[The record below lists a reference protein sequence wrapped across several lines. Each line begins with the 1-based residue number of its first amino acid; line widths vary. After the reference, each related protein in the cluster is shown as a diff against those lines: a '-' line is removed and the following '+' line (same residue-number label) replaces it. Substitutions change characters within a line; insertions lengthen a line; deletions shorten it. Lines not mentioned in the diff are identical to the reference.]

1 MVAKILTKLAKEALR
16 KVGKNRKKL
25 TAKEKAEGPL
35 GDTKLKPK
43 KKLSKKKQAERRA
56 QNLAA
61 AEKRGAGTVK
71 KVGTGLAAT
80 GVIGGGI
87 AGVSSAK
94 KDRDADAAAAA
105 ASDRPVKSKE
115 EREAAFE
122 KIKQAR
128 SEKAEARA
136 TKRKAD
142 EKRRSDFEKI
152 KQARSEKAEAR
163 AAKRKAD
170 EKRRSDFEKI
180 KQTRSEKA
188 EARAAKREAAAA
200 PKKRATV
207 TGREDDMASRNITLF
222 GGKKKANVTRE
233 QMTNL
238 GLDPQKKSDLTR
250 YLNAYDGLG
259 RRPKTK
265 SDLEG
270 YAKGGAV
277 KKKQGSD
284 ARLDESLGER
294 KGAERTKSQ
303 SFKSRRKESRGA
315 RKPSKPESAG
325 AATRGW
331 GAAIK

>member
-1 MVAKILTKLAKEALR
+1 
-16 KVGKNRKKL
+16 
-25 TAKEKAEGPL
+25 
-35 GDTKLKPK
+35 
-43 KKLSKKKQAERRA
+43 
-56 QNLAA
+56 
-61 AEKRGAGTVK
+61 
-71 KVGTGLAAT
+71 
-80 GVIGGGI
+80 
-87 AGVSSAK
+87 
-94 KDRDADAAAAA
+94 
-105 ASDRPVKSKE
+105 
-115 EREAAFE
+115 
-122 KIKQAR
+122 
-128 SEKAEARA
+128 
-136 TKRKAD
+136 
-142 EKRRSDFEKI
+142 
-152 KQARSEKAEAR
+152 
-163 AAKRKAD
+163 
-170 EKRRSDFEKI
+170 
-180 KQTRSEKA
+180 
-188 EARAAKREAAAA
+188 
-200 PKKRATV
+200 
-207 TGREDDMASRNITLF
+207 MASRNITLF
-222 GGKKKANVTRE
+222 GGKKKANVTHE